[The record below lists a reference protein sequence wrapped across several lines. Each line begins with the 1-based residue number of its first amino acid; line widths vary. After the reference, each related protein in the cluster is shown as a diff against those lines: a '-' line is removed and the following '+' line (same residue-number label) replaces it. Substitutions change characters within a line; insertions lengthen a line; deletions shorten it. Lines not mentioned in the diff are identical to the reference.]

1 MFVKDRMTSDLICG
15 QPDMA
20 VTEAQDLML
29 SKNIRHLPIV
39 INENKLVGLVT
50 RTSLRSALPSDVS
63 RFSRFEVSYTLS
75 QIKVHS
81 VMVKDV
87 ITIEPDTPI
96 ENAAFVMADKKIG
109 TLPVVQEEKLVGIIS
124 DSDLFATMTSL
135 LGANTPG
142 IRVTV
147 QQPDNSGVI
156 ARLTSVIADGGGY
169 LSVCVGYYPQ
179 NEPDQWVSLCKV
191 QNIEENKLIEVIN
204 SIDDTTI
211 LDIRQFQEQE

>member
-39 INENKLVGLVT
+39 IDENKLVGLIT

-96 ENAAFVMADKKIG
+96 ETAAFVMADKKIG
-109 TLPVVQEEKLVGIIS
+109 TLPVVQEDKLVGIIS

-135 LGANTPG
+135 LGANSPG

-147 QQPDNSGVI
+147 QQPDQSGVI
-156 ARLTSVIADGGGY
+156 ARLTSAIADAGGY
-169 LSVCVGYYPQ
+169 LSVCVGYCPQ

-191 QNIEENKLIEVIN
+191 QNIEENKLVEVIN
-204 SIDDTTI
+204 DIEDTTI

>member
-39 INENKLVGLVT
+39 IDTNKLVGLVT

-96 ENAAFVMADKKIG
+96 ETAAFVMADKKIG
-109 TLPVVQEEKLVGIIS
+109 TLPVVQEDKLVGIIS

-135 LGANTPG
+135 LGANSPG

-147 QQPDNSGVI
+147 QQPDQSGVI
-156 ARLTSVIADGGGY
+156 ARLTSVIADAG
-169 LSVCVGYYPQ
+169 
-179 NEPDQWVSLCKV
+179 
-191 QNIEENKLIEVIN
+191 
-204 SIDDTTI
+204 
-211 LDIRQFQEQE
+211 